1 MKKATRKNTLKR
13 ASYLLTTGLVIMTVG
28 CSQQSSD
35 DQVSQENA
43 SQDIAAIDIPTK
55 DSLADCDRS
64 CINSAVESYVS
75 SMLAQDASS
84 LNLTDDI
91 KISENGSM
99 VNPGEGV
106 WKTITDKGSYQQILI
121 DSKNDQ
127 AVFFG
132 AFSEGDDP
140 LLLAIRFRFEGEKI
154 SELENLLSRPDDR
167 NGLILRSK
175 LTEPNT
181 VYDEAVSD
189 SDRLSRTE
197 LIGFADAYFDGIANS
212 TDEGVPM
219 HPACNRREN
228 GVLLLQNKN
237 PETEPCPIGFHRFN
251 YITDIR
257 DRRVPV
263 VDEERGLV
271 LMWAY
276 FDIPG
281 NIDVGDGP
289 WGPSDTPSPDGKK
302 RVDTRKIP
310 RSLYIAEL
318 FKVVDGGIRDIEAI
332 MFNQDLGSKSTWE

>member
-1 MKKATRKNTLKR
+1 MNPFFLKLGLSR
-13 ASYLLTTGLVIMTVG
+13 VGLVSIASILLTLSA
-28 CSQQSSD
+28 CSQQ
-35 DQVSQENA
+35 DQ
-43 SQDIAAIDIPTK
+43 T
-55 DSLADCDRS
+55 CDRA
-64 CINSAVESYVS
+64 CISTVVDAYVD
-75 SMLAQDASS
+75 SMLKQDSS
-84 LNLTDDI
+84 ALDLSEDI
-91 KISENGSM
+91 RITENGSI
-99 VNPGEGV
+99 VNVGEGV
-106 WKTITDKGSYQQILI
+106 WETITAQGGYRQTFI
-121 DSKNDQ
+121 DSNEDQ

-132 AFSEGDDP
+132 AFEEGSDP
-140 LLLAIRFRFEGEKI
+140 LLMAIRFRFEGSKI
-154 SELENLLSRPDDR
+154 SEIENLLSRPDDR
-167 NGLILRSK
+167 NGLILRSQLK
-175 LTEPNT
+175 EPNP
-181 VYDEAVSD
+181 VYDETIPET
-189 SDRLSRTE
+189 DRLSRKQ
-197 LIGFADAYFDGIANS
+197 LIDAAHAYFDGIANS

-219 HPACNRREN
+219 HPECNRREN

-276 FDIPG
+276 FDVPG

-318 FKVVDGGIRDIEAI
+318 FKVVDGGIRDIEAV
-332 MFNQDLGSKSTWE
+332 MFNQDLGSKSGWEKP